1 MAKYLLYL
9 LLPLSLLKISDSY
22 AQSYIQNYTANYT
35 SSCRWAISC
44 SSTSKGG
51 DGGCYIKQI
60 CEPIAVP
67 VVTCTSSFNEKT
79 ESCPPNYSGSKKYTQ
94 EVSMCSDGT
103 TKTNGW
109 KLYSDTCTAD
119 PPSCQISSQIQTL
132 NCDGGYTGSIVQ
144 TRVSSCPNPYAPPIW
159 LPWTTT
165 SNSCVKSVT
174 NPTNPT
180 SPISPISPSSPTAL
194 PPPPPPAPSQPPPA
208 PPPPTASDAP
218 PSPAPNQT
226 QPAPTSNQTS
236 TALPPSGGQASS
248 SAPAGGTQASSSAP
262 PPKGKMNVA
271 GLGTAVSL
279 DLIVKPSL
287 VQASIF
293 PVIDF
298 GQSIPKEI
306 LMNDQTMMG
315 LLTITPL
322 YQTPFKEELDLT
334 Q

>member
-9 LLPLSLLKISDSY
+9 LLPLSLLKINDSY
-22 AQSYIQNYTANYT
+22 AQSYIQNYTANYA
-35 SSCRWAISC
+35 SSCRWVINC

-67 VVTCTSSFNEKT
+67 VITCTSSFNEKT

-94 EVSMCSDGT
+94 EVSTCSDGT
-103 TKTNGW
+103 TKTGGW

-119 PPSCQISSQIQTL
+119 PPSCQISSQTQTL

-159 LPWTTT
+159 LSWTTT

-180 SPISPISPSSPTAL
+180 SPISPISPSSPMT
-194 PPPPPPAPSQPPPA
+194 PPPPPPASSQPPPA
-208 PPPPTASDAP
+208 PPLPTASDAL

-226 QPAPTSNQTS
+226 QPAPISSQ
-236 TALPPSGGQASS
+236 PPP
-248 SAPAGGTQASSSAP
+248 PAGSPPPPTQSNTGQSQQNNQS
-262 PPKGKMNVA
+262 PKGKINVG
-271 GLGTAVSL
+271 GLGTALSL

-287 VQASIF
+287 VQPSIF
-293 PVIDF
+293 PTMDF

-315 LLTITPL
+315 LLTVTPL
-322 YQTPFKEELDLT
+322 YQTPFKEELDFT